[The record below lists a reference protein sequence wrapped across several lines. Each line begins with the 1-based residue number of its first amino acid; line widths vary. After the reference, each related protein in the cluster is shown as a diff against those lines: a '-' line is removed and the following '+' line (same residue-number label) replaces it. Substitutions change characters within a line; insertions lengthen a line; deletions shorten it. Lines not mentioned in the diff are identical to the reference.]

1 MKTPERQISQ
11 QAAVPTLIVEPLQEK
26 KVVSCVAV
34 ALHVFSLFL
43 GAAPT
48 QKVTTTKGRREEKE
62 IVAMVF
68 TDEEQPLLRI
78 ISHDLDTSSNQE
90 QPNGGSTNPNDLLD
104 FDPFDPEDPKNWS
117 RRFKWG
123 IVLLLA
129 LMAFTV

>member
-1 MKTPERQISQ
+1 
-11 QAAVPTLIVEPLQEK
+11 
-26 KVVSCVAV
+26 
-34 ALHVFSLFL
+34 
-43 GAAPT
+43 
-48 QKVTTTKGRREEKE
+48 
-62 IVAMVF
+62 MVF

-117 RRFKWG
+117 RGFKWG